1 MLRAAAANSWR
12 QLLTFSAGSD
22 FGNNSNA
29 DDYINLVLHRFFPSE
44 EGQFLASWQQ
54 RGAPD
59 LAAIN
64 FIYALV
70 VVASLVGTVVILAIS
85 GFPAGLTE
93 FSLVVAVGIV
103 ANAFVTGAL
112 SGVYDRYQARII
124 WLVPFVFAT
133 SVAVS
138 LRRQLPAHQASAG

>member
-1 MLRAAAANSWR
+1 
-12 QLLTFSAGSD
+12 
-22 FGNNSNA
+22 
-29 DDYINLVLHRFFPSE
+29 
-44 EGQFLASWQQ
+44 
-54 RGAPD
+54 
-59 LAAIN
+59 
-64 FIYALV
+64 
-70 VVASLVGTVVILAIS
+70 LAIS

-112 SGVYDRYQARII
+112 SGVYDRYQARLI